1 MKVYIQSN
9 KYQSISAKVAKYSF
23 ERFGYEVEIMSLEK
37 NHILLDKINNQIK
50 RNNKIVKY
58 KDDLQSFTL
67 LRFYAPFLCKTKNN
81 ILVIDPDIFALK
93 DPKELFSEI
102 QNEEFD
108 IACTFYNNNPRSEMM
123 LINTNNVKWDFNKII
138 EKLFNFEIDYKD
150 LMNLNFDKNLKI
162 KKISNKY
169 NSHDKINYDTV
180 LLHTTNRITQPW
192 KEGLNINFERNNIS
206 YFNLIKQLIKK
217 ILNFNYDK
225 NLLTNKFQKHP
236 DEGVRDIVKKLFIEA
251 KNKKIISEK
260 EINNEINN
268 NNLSKNI
275 FT

>member
-9 KYQSISAKVAKYSF
+9 KYQSIAAKVAKYSF
-23 ERFGYEVEIMSLEK
+23 ERFGYDVEIMSLEK
-37 NHILLDKINNQIK
+37 NHILLDRINNQIK

-67 LRFYAPFLCKTKNN
+67 LRFYAPFLCSIKSN

-93 DPKELFSEI
+93 DPKELFNEI
-102 QNEEFD
+102 KNNEFD
-108 IACTFYNNNPRSEMM
+108 IACTFYNDNPRSEMM
-123 LINTNNVKWDFNKII
+123 LINTNSVKWDFNNII

-162 KKISNKY
+162 KKIDNKY
-169 NSHDKINYDTV
+169 NSHDKIDYDTV

-192 KEGLNINFERNNIS
+192 KEGLKINFERSNFS
-206 YFNLIKQLIKK
+206 YLNLIKQYIKRS
-217 ILNFNYDK
+217 LNFEYDK
-225 NLLTNKFQKHP
+225 NLLINNFQKHP
-236 DEGVRDIVKKLFIEA
+236 DGKVRDVIKKLFTEA
-251 KNKKIISEK
+251 KNKKIISEQ
-260 EINNEINN
+260 EINNEINLK
-268 NNLSKNI
+268 NLSKNV